1 MTKIPMMKCDKCGEM
16 VRTYLTI
23 NHMCYDCFFKMVRE
37 DNERRAER
45 KRKQEERLGKKKNNN
60 ETL

>member
-1 MTKIPMMKCDKCGEM
+1 MKCDKCGEM